1 MTRFAFDIPT
11 LDAGPVTLR
20 APREGDL
27 DALAGFMAS
36 ERSQYV
42 GGPANRADS
51 WAIIARILGHWALRG
66 YGFWYIAEKET
77 DRAIGAC
84 GFINREGWDE
94 PELGW
99 QVWDGF
105 EGRGIAHA
113 AARTARTYGAR
124 HFGLDGVIS
133 YIVPQN
139 TRSIALAQRLGATF
153 EREGEVLGHECHVY
167 RHPRQDEA
175 A

>member
-11 LDAGPVTLR
+11 LDAGPVILR
-20 APREGDL
+20 APREDDL
-27 DALAGFMAS
+27 DALSAFMAS
-36 ERSQYV
+36 DRAKFV
-42 GGPANRADS
+42 GGPASRADC
-51 WAIIARILGHWALRG
+51 WGIIARILGHWALRG
-66 YGFWYIAEKET
+66 YGYWYLEDKET
-77 DRAIGAC
+77 GQTAGGC

-105 EGRGIAHA
+105 EGRGIAQA
-113 AARTARTYGAR
+113 AARTARAHGAR

-133 YIVPQN
+133 YIAPDN
-139 TRSIALAQRLGATF
+139 TRSIALAERLGARF
-153 EREGEVLGHECHVY
+153 ERAGMLLGHQCHVY
-167 RHPRQDEA
+167 RHPQEEA